1 MDDAP
6 RDLETAVDEL
16 TETLLELQAELRDP
30 PRGPLG
36 LPRPPTPAE
45 VLRFTEEYTLPAIV
59 SILEAS
65 IRVLEL
71 VRASIRL
78 LEGRTRE
85 AERTAAGAVGAGST
99 GRSGPSADRLAS
111 VGLETME
118 ALDDALADLQRAAAD
133 GDPASPQLQRLLSDA
148 RELNAEVE
156 RRLERARTVDDRET
170 HSIEIRDGSG
180 GTGGSGGA
188 DRGTASGEA
197 AGTGADVES
206 ELESIKEDLEGR
218 DQPGEAHGET
228 DDPLEDDERF
238 VDDE

>member
-16 TETLLELQAELRDP
+16 AETLVELQAELRDP

-45 VLRFTEEYTLPAIV
+45 FLRFTEEYTLPAIV

-78 LEGRTRE
+78 LEGRTGE
-85 AERTAAGAVGAGST
+85 AERTAAGAVGT
-99 GRSGPSADRLAS
+99 GTTDRAGPSADRLAS
-111 VGLETME
+111 AGIETIQT
-118 ALDDALADLQRAAAD
+118 LDDALADLQRAVA
-133 GDPASPQLQRLLSDA
+133 GGNPASPELQRLLSDA

-156 RRLERARTVDDRET
+156 RRLARARTGDDRET
-170 HSIEIRDGSG
+170 HTIEISDGSG
-180 GTGGSGGA
+180 GT
-188 DRGTASGEA
+188 DREAASGEA
-197 AGTGADVES
+197 AGTAADVES
-206 ELESIKEDLEGR
+206 ELESIKDDLEGR
-218 DQPGEAHGET
+218 DQPGEAHGEA
-228 DDPLEDDERF
+228 DDPLEDDDER
-238 VDDE
+238 VGDAQ